1 MPQYLQLSFFSGPR
15 AAVVLLNRFDVVG
28 VIISPVVGS
37 LSDKVD
43 QVQHVGVAVIFA
55 EDPYR
60 SSSAV
65 CTGWNTERNL
75 IAVVMK
81 RSTQQVFISNV
92 KVIVLLLDGLVAAGL
107 APDCDLGSIRCR
119 GFCGHRLARYVLRRW
134 QRSLRRSAAL
144 PAH

>member
-1 MPQYLQLSFFSGPR
+1 MLVSNRKVDHVPVFKPGNTEQDETTVGIASGLKRQGLQRGANTIRRGEIHCFDR
-15 AAVVLLNRFDVVG
+15 AASVVILHQEVVLLNRFDVVG
-28 VIISPVVGS
+28 VIISPVAGS

-55 EDPYR
+55 EDLYR

-92 KVIVLLLDGLVAAGL
+92 KVIVL
-107 APDCDLGSIRCR
+107 P
-119 GFCGHRLARYVLRRW
+119 
-134 QRSLRRSAAL
+134 
-144 PAH
+144 